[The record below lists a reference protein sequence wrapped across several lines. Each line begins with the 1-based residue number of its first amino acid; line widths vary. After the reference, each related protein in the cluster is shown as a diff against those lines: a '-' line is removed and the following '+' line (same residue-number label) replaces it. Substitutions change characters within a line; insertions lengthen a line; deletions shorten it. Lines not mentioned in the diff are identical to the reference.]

1 MAGKS
6 VELDSIP
13 ASGCVMGKGVIK
25 PGTGGGV
32 IFLSDGTPG
41 SLRTMIS
48 GNVARSLKSGS
59 FDMNRGPFCPQPEI
73 SIEAHNSVAT
83 HTLRAWALTR
93 IICFIPM
100 VQIVMTDLEF
110 LDHAEQLLKAVE
122 LACDDMNDNSD
133 ADIDNQRVGGMITLV
148 FGNRSQ
154 IIINLQKPL
163 HEVWLAAKSGGYHF
177 RFDGSQWMDTKG
189 QGEFFERLTQDACAQ
204 TSLAL
209 RFTAKT

>member
-1 MAGKS
+1 
-6 VELDSIP
+6 
-13 ASGCVMGKGVIK
+13 MGKGVTK

-59 FDMNRGPFCPQPEI
+59 FDMNKGPFCPQPEI
-73 SIEAHNSVAT
+73 SMDAHNSVAT

-122 LACDDMNDNSD
+122 LACDDLNDNSD
-133 ADIDNQRVGGMITLV
+133 ADIDNKRVGGMITLI
-148 FGNRSQ
+148 FINRSQ

-189 QGEFFERLTQDACAQ
+189 QGEFFDRLTQDACAQ

-209 RFTAKT
+209 RFTAKI

>member
-6 VELDSIP
+6 AELDSIP

-59 FDMNRGPFCPQPEI
+59 FDMNKGPFCPQPEI
-73 SIEAHNSVAT
+73 SMEAHNSVAT
-83 HTLRAWALTR
+83 HAQRAWALTR

-110 LDHAEQLLKAVE
+110 LGHAEQLLKAVE

-148 FGNRSQ
+148 FSNRSQ

-177 RFDGSQWMDTKG
+177 RFDGTKWMDTKG

-204 TSLAL
+204 TGLGL

>member
-1 MAGKS
+1 MAGNNA
-6 VELDSIP
+6 ELDSKP
-13 ASGCVMGKGVIK
+13 ASGCVMGMGVIT
-25 PGTGGGV
+25 PGRGGGV

-41 SLRTMIS
+41 NLRTMIS
-48 GNVARSLKSGS
+48 GKVARSLKSGS
-59 FDMNRGPFCPQPEI
+59 FDMNKGPFWPQPDI
-73 SIEAHNSVAT
+73 STHAHNSVAI

-100 VQIVMTDLEF
+100 AQIVMTDPEF

-148 FGNRSQ
+148 FSNHSQ

-177 RFDGSQWMDTKG
+177 RFDGTKWMDTKG

-204 TSLAL
+204 TGLDL

>member
-6 VELDSIP
+6 AELDSIP

-59 FDMNRGPFCPQPEI
+59 FDMNKGPFCPQPEI
-73 SIEAHNSVAT
+73 SMEAHNSVAT